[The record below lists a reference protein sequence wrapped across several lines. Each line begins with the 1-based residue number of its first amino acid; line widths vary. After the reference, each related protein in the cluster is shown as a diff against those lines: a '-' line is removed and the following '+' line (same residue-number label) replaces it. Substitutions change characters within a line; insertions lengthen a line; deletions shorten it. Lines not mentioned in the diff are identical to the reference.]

1 MTIEELA
8 VVQGW
13 ADTRQTLARWRRRP
27 SAVVRPWALWSAL
40 VTFLLLA
47 ATWVVAMLTVPDIID
62 VVSAEFA
69 GVTAPSTVADFGYV
83 LFRNGLVLALHALAC
98 VAGFMAGSS
107 MPQLAEGY
115 SGIWGKVHRY
125 AGPIAIAFV
134 GAATLFSLATQ
145 AYILGGAA
153 ASLAIL
159 LDVSPL
165 TLMVGLMPHAVPELF
180 ALFLPLAAWTVA
192 SRRGEWHQL
201 LAATFVTVAIA
212 APILV
217 VTAAIEVW
225 LTPEVLLAL
234 SGR

>member
-1 MTIEELA
+1 MKIEELA

-13 ADTRQTLARWRRRP
+13 ADTRETLARWRARP
-27 SAVVRPWALWSAL
+27 SSVVRPWALWSAL

-83 LFRNGLVLALHALAC
+83 LFRNALVLALHALAC

-107 MPQLAEGY
+107 MPQLADGY
-115 SGIWGKVHRY
+115 SGIWAKVHRL
-125 AGPIAIAFV
+125 AGPLAIAFV
-134 GAATLFSLATQ
+134 CAATAFSLATQ

-153 ASLAIL
+153 ASLAVL

-165 TLMVGLMPHAVPELF
+165 VLMAGLL
-180 ALFLPLAAWTVA
+180 
-192 SRRGEWHQL
+192 
-201 LAATFVTVAIA
+201 
-212 APILV
+212 
-217 VTAAIEVW
+217 
-225 LTPEVLLAL
+225 
-234 SGR
+234 

>member
-1 MTIEELA
+1 MKIEELA

-13 ADTRQTLARWRRRP
+13 ADTRQALAHWRERP
-27 SAVVRPWALWSAL
+27 STVARPWALWSAV

-47 ATWVVAMLTVPDIID
+47 ATWGVAMLTVPDIID

-69 GVTAPSTVADFGYV
+69 GVTAPPVMGDFGYV
-83 LFRNGLVLALHALAC
+83 LFRNALVLALHALAC

-115 SGIWGKVHRY
+115 TGVWAKVHRL

-134 GAATLFSLATQ
+134 CAATMFSLATQ

-153 ASLAIL
+153 ASLAVL

-165 TLMVGLMPHAVPELF
+165 VLIVGLMPHAVPELF

-192 SRRGEWHQL
+192 SRRGEWNQL

-217 VTAAIEVW
+217 VSAAIEVW
-225 LTPEVLLAL
+225 VTPEVLLAL